1 MSKMSDLS
9 IAIQEALMDGSKTFE
24 EIAAELE
31 VPLDWVLEADR
42 ELAEYES
49 DGQPDE
55 LTEWMDFDPD
65 C

>member
-1 MSKMSDLS
+1 MSKMSELS
-9 IAIQEALMDGSKTFE
+9 IAIQDAIISGQDFE
-24 EIAAELE
+24 TIAAEYD